1 MADKDLDLSFRP
13 DYLEGDKKFV
23 VGGGRV
29 TGRKRLDSGSEVE
42 AFADVQA
49 SYAKGAGTKISTPR
63 VGASYRKDIDK
74 DSSVEISGSK
84 GRRMDG
90 EKDWSVGVSYEKR
103 FSKGGMVQAP
113 ASEPKRSY
121 PKKK

>member
-1 MADKDLDLSFRP
+1 MANKDLDLSFRP

-29 TGRKRLDSGSEVE
+29 TGRKQLDSGSEIE
-42 AFADVQA
+42 AFADVQG
-49 SYAKGAGTKISTPR
+49 SYAKGAGAKISAPR
-63 VGASYRKDIDK
+63 VGGAYRTDLSK
-74 DSSVEISGSK
+74 DSSIEVRGSK
-84 GRRMDG
+84 GRREDG
-90 EKDWSVGVSYEKR
+90 KKDWEVGVSYEKK
-103 FSKGGMVQAP
+103 FKKGGMVCAP